1 MAGNGV
7 AWWQLEPLNGLKA
20 KFKRDY
26 PKADSERFVAG
37 RDLDDEG
44 KPVGKMFFRGEG
56 GKLVSV
62 YDTTPQEWTPEMKR
76 ALGWTKPRGQGF
88 PFQLSAARAASA
100 LRAAQT
106 KESMSARSAAAVPA
120 EPWTSTPQSLKKIFN
135 EPLEIYVTSDG
146 SFKAS
151 FRKIFDQRRLKF
163 TTKAELNNWLK
174 VPNAGYWQ
182 KELNFAV
189 FCATQGCGV
198 SREIFDE
205 GMNLP
210 KQIRAFYRFHVY
222 FTVRRILYQLGGAK
236 RAAALPG
243 DAGFDRENMR
253 ISQAEYMRICKEF
266 EIDPKSDFGC
276 KRGMNNGKGSIFQ
289 YVAYRG
295 PQRTRIRYPESGQ
308 RFIDEGGDAKK
319 GTLIYYMEQDEDA
332 EDQADWFAPN
342 KADGL
347 TKAGLARINESIEAY
362 VYSILGAQ
370 VNMRSSI
377 LGEGGGRAT
386 QTQREFVR
394 LVEDSI
400 RQNNEAQRV
409 QKYQLAVDEAR
420 ARLNLAVA
428 SNAWL
433 MPENM
438 IFDMTSTTGYN
449 NSLKEAG
456 EGFSLGVNNEANV
469 ATKKAGLT
477 LMQGA
482 GPTKVFQP
490 RRPELQAAGSSQQPS
505 APTAKATPTA
515 ARSAHEDNKT
525 ALIVGSVAVA
535 ALIAWFAGRRA

>member
-1 MAGNGV
+1 MAGNSGP
-7 AWWQLEPLNGLKA
+7 WWERWRLLDPTFQAINRIEA

-26 PKADSERFVAG
+26 PKADSERFAAG
-37 RDLDDEG
+37 REWDDEG
-44 KPVGKMFFRGEG
+44 KPVGKMFFRGG
-56 GKLVSV
+56 GDGKKLVSV
-62 YDTTPQEWTPEMKR
+62 YDTTPEEWTPNMKR

-88 PFQLSAARAASA
+88 PFQLSASLSSSRAA
-100 LRAAQT
+100 L
-106 KESMSARSAAAVPA
+106 PA
-120 EPWTSTPQSLKKIFN
+120 EPWTSKPQSLKRIFN
-135 EPLEIYVTSDG
+135 EPMDIYVTSEG

-151 FRKIFDQRRLKF
+151 FRKIFDQRKLKF
-163 TTKAELNNWLK
+163 MTRAELNNWLK
-174 VPNAGYWQ
+174 VPNTGYWQ

-198 SREIFDE
+198 SREIFDSGLE
-205 GMNLP
+205 LP
-210 KQIRAFYRFHVY
+210 KQIRAFYKFHVY

-236 RAAALPG
+236 KAAALPG
-243 DAGFDRENMR
+243 DAGFEREKIR
-253 ISQAEYMRICKEF
+253 IDQAEYMRLCKEF
-266 EIDPKSDFGC
+266 AIDPKSDFGY
-276 KRGMNNGKGSIFQ
+276 KGGLNHGKGSVIQ
-289 YVAYRG
+289 YVKNRG
-295 PQRTRIRYPESGQ
+295 PERTRLRYPESGQ
-308 RFIDEGGDAKK
+308 RFRDEGGDAKK
-319 GTLIYYMEQDEDA
+319 GTLIYYMEQNSDA

-377 LGEGGGRAT
+377 LGEGGRAT
-386 QTQREFVR
+386 QAQQEFVR

-490 RRPELQAAGSSQQPS
+490 RRPAQEADQPS
-505 APTAKATPTA
+505 AEVPTALRA
-515 ARSAHEDNKT
+515 AETTGKFGPPSAHEDNKT
-525 ALIVGSVAVA
+525 ALFVGSVAVA
-535 ALIAWFAGRRA
+535 ALIAWLTR